1 MTPMEDHSMRDIDG
15 LIKSDTSENTEQKES
30 DTEFVPA
37 PQDNGQIQKSD
48 PLAGGLEM
56 LLSNPQLLSSI
67 SGIVKNLSSTA
78 EPTAATATPPSPSL
92 EGGLSSLLSSIS
104 GIVKNLSSTAEPT
117 AATATPPSPSLEGG
131 LSSLLSNPDVISKIP
146 DIISVISPMLGN
158 SQNSV
163 SAAKT
168 PSKPKKPT
176 DNRAALMAAL
186 KPYLNPSRQEALN
199 YLLKLN
205 QLGDILKSLN

>member
-56 LLSNPQLLSSI
+56 LLSNPQ
-67 SGIVKNLSSTA
+67 
-78 EPTAATATPPSPSL
+78 
-92 EGGLSSLLSSIS
+92 LLSSIS